1 MPKTKKGRKRESSDE
16 KPKSD
21 ALKDF
26 EINLDAL
33 MAFLERLRSHE
44 LLDDTKA
51 LERVIKK
58 ETASAPQVNIKR
70 LERGVKKY
78 TAAID
83 KWTAFYRPAVQ
94 WMSVM
99 LVSFIEAYLEQGLV
113 SLAAKNP
120 RLVKAVEINV
130 AECLKWGRSM
140 N

>member
-83 KWTAFYRPAVQ
+83 KWTAFLSSSGSVDERNAGVIYRSIFGTGPSEPSSKEPTACE
-94 WMSVM
+94 S
-99 LVSFIEAYLEQGLV
+99 S
-113 SLAAKNP
+113 
-120 RLVKAVEINV
+120 
-130 AECLKWGRSM
+130 
-140 N
+140 